1 MRDTRRTRIVLA
13 VLLLTAFT
21 LITLDARGGGNSIVE
36 RTRSSLQS
44 VFGPIE
50 RAAASVVRPV
60 SDFIDG
66 VTSAHSN
73 QQTINEL
80 QSENDSLRSQLL
92 TNQYDQ
98 SRIEELDKLLNLAG
112 LGRYRVAPAQVIA
125 VAAGRGYAR
134 AVTIDAGSND
144 GIKVDQTVINGDG
157 LVGRVIEVGPSTAT
171 ILLLADPTF
180 TVGARMAGS
189 LESGAVTGQGVDPLA
204 LELFN
209 PQAAVEAGDLL
220 VTLGSRQGKP
230 FVPGVPIGEVIS
242 VTPTPGALTRSA
254 TVRPFANLTALDLV
268 GVIVEPPR
276 RDPRDTLLP
285 PIPTPTSSGS
295 TSESPGAPGS
305 GSSGSPSSTSSP
317 STSTSP

>member
-1 MRDTRRTRIVLA
+1 MRDTRRTRVVLA

-21 LITLDARGGGNSIVE
+21 LITLDARGGDGSVLE
-36 RTRSSLQS
+36 RTRSGLQS

-50 RAAASVVRPV
+50 RAAAAVVRPV
-60 SDFIDG
+60 SDFLDG
-66 VTSAHSN
+66 LTSINSN
-73 QQTINEL
+73 QQRIDEL
-80 QSENDSLRSQLL
+80 EADNDSLRSQLL
-92 TNQYDQ
+92 TNEYDQ
-98 SRIEELDKLLNLAG
+98 ARIEELDKLLNLAG
-112 LGRYRVAPAQVIA
+112 LGRYEVAPAQVIA

-144 GIKVDQTVINGDG
+144 GIKLDQTVINGDG
-157 LVGRVIEVGPSTAT
+157 LVGRVIEVGPTTAT
-171 ILLLADPTF
+171 VLLLADPTF
-180 TVGARMAGS
+180 TVGARMAGT

-209 PQAAVEAGDLL
+209 PQAALASGDLL
-220 VTLGSRQGKP
+220 VTLGSRAGRP
-230 FVPGVPIGEVIS
+230 FVPGVPIGEVVS

-276 RDPRDTLLP
+276 RDPRDSVLP
-285 PIPTPTSSGS
+285 PSPTPTPSDTGTS
-295 TSESPGAPGS
+295 TET
-305 GSSGSPSSTSSP
+305 SPSTPSP